1 MAQLIISDIHADI
14 RALDAIMEITRD
26 QAFIDLYG
34 EITRI
39 INLGDVVGWGFH
51 PIEVIERLIGC
62 GADIDLLSIMGN
74 HDEAFLLNRDI
85 IGNSS
90 ASRDAH
96 SDLRGNQ
103 RCMQF
108 LKGLP
113 PYMVDEAD
121 RILAV
126 HGGPIDPS
134 AITERTCPDRLLYR
148 RTWQRISECGYDYCD
163 GTGYHYTP
171 EHAFEDAMESLGS
184 GVLILCGH
192 EHLEACHIKVNGK
205 QKNVIGDMIRR
216 EEVFSNRSVSI
227 RAMIRQEGVSYL
239 IRVGIAGPAGY
250 VESEPGFGDSSHF
263 GLIWE
268 QRGADWVGLFS
279 FQV

>member
-26 QAFIDLYG
+26 RAFIDRYG

-39 INLGDVVGWGFH
+39 INLGDVVGGGFH
-51 PIEVIERLIGC
+51 PIEVIGRLINC
-62 GADIDLLSIMGN
+62 GMNTDLLSIMGN
-74 HDEAFLLNRDI
+74 HDEAFLLNREI
-85 IGNSS
+85 PGNSS
-90 ASRDAH
+90 MSIDAH

-103 RCMQF
+103 RCMRF
-108 LKGLP
+108 LEGLSQ
-113 PYMVDEAD
+113 YVIDETD
-121 RILAV
+121 RIIAV
-126 HGGPIDPS
+126 HGGPIDPPL
-134 AITERTCPDRLLYR
+134 IKERTCPDCLLYR
-148 RTWQRISECGYDYCD
+148 RTWQRISECNYDYCD

-171 EHAFEDAMESLGS
+171 EHAFEDTVESLGS

-192 EHLEACHIKVNGK
+192 EHREACYIQVNGK

-216 EEVFSNRSVSI
+216 KEVFSGRNINI
-227 RAMIRQEGVSYL
+227 RAMIRHEDVSYL

-250 VESEPGFGDSSHF
+250 AESEPGFRDNSHF

-268 QRGADWVGLFS
+268 HHGADWVGLFS

>member
-26 QAFIDLYG
+26 QAFIDRYG

-39 INLGDVVGWGFH
+39 INLGDVVGRGFH
-51 PIEVIERLIGC
+51 PIEVIERLLDC
-62 GADIDLLSIMGN
+62 GEETNLVSIMGN

-85 IGNSS
+85 TGSDS
-90 ASRDAH
+90 ASIEAH
-96 SDLRGNQ
+96 SALRGNQ

-108 LKGLP
+108 LKSLP
-113 PYMVDEAD
+113 QYLVDEGN

-134 AITERTCPDRLLYR
+134 TIKERTCPDDLLYR

-171 EHAFEDAMESLGS
+171 EHALMYVKESLGR
-184 GVLILCGH
+184 GFLTLCGH
-192 EHLEACHIKVNGK
+192 EHLEACYMEVGGK
-205 QKNVIGDMIRR
+205 PKSIIDGMIRR
-216 EEVFSNRSVSI
+216 EEVFSNRRIHIKS
-227 RAMIRQEGVSYL
+227 MMRQEGVSYL
-239 IRVGIAGPAGY
+239 VRVGIAGPVGYAG
-250 VESEPGFGDSSHF
+250 SGQDLGSTSHF
-263 GLIWE
+263 GLLWE
-268 QRGADWVGLFS
+268 YKGANWVGLFG
-279 FQV
+279 FRV

>member
-103 RCMQF
+103 RCMRF

-113 PYMVDEAD
+113 SYIVDEAD

-134 AITERTCPDRLLYR
+134 VITERTCPDCLLYQ

-171 EHAFEDAMESLGS
+171 EHAFEDAMELLGS

-205 QKNVIGDMIRR
+205 QKDVIGDMIRR
-216 EEVFSNRSVSI
+216 EEVFSNRNVSI

-250 VESEPGFGDSSHF
+250 IESEPGFGDSSHF

-268 QRGADWVGLFS
+268 HRGADWVGLFS
-279 FQV
+279 FRV

>member
-26 QAFIDLYG
+26 RAFVDLYG

-39 INLGDVVGWGFH
+39 INLGDVVGGGFR
-51 PIEVIERLIGC
+51 PIEVIERLIDC
-62 GADIDLLSIMGN
+62 GENTDIVSIMGN

-85 IGNSS
+85 LENSS
-90 ASRDAH
+90 ESRDAH

-103 RCMQF
+103 RCMRF
-108 LKGLP
+108 LKSLP
-113 PYMVDEAD
+113 QHIVDTTD

-134 AITERTCPDRLLYR
+134 RIPERTCPDRLLYR

-163 GTGYHYTP
+163 GAGYHYTP
-171 EHAFEDAMESLGS
+171 EHAFEDAVESLGS

-192 EHLEACHIKVNGK
+192 EHLEACYIKVNGK

-216 EEVFSNRSVSI
+216 EEVFSNRSVNI
-227 RAMIRQEGVSYL
+227 KAMVRQEGVNYL
-239 IRVGIAGPAGY
+239 MRVGIAGPAGY
-250 VESEPGFGDSSHF
+250 MESEPCSGYSSHF

-268 QRGADWVGLFS
+268 HRGADWVGLFS
-279 FQV
+279 FRV